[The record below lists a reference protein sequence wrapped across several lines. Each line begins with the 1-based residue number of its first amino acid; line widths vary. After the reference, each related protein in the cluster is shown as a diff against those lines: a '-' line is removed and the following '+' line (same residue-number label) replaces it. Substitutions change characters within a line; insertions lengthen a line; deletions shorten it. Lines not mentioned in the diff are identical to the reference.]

1 MSKHSPRAS
10 DSVVLQALGMPIR
23 WIRTSSASH
32 GPVGPVGR
40 ARYAQTMSVAAFPSM
55 LKQDRERN
63 GLRFARAAWV
73 CGVTIREY
81 RELEAGE
88 AMPSPDAYER
98 IVQYFGWPD
107 SRSLNW

>member
-1 MSKHSPRAS
+1 
-10 DSVVLQALGMPIR
+10 MPIR

-88 AMPSPDAYER
+88 AMPSPDAYNGSSSTSAGR
-98 IVQYFGWPD
+98 IAVP
-107 SRSLNW
+107 